1 MTAWKPKRFWKI
13 ATVTAVEG
21 GWTVQ
26 LDGRPVK
33 TPAKTLLV
41 VPTEALAQAIA
52 AEWDAQV
59 GEVRPETMPFT
70 RTANSAIDK
79 VAVQYDEV
87 AAMLSAYGGA
97 DLLCY
102 RATGPQPLIQRQAA
116 AWDPMLVWAAEALDL
131 RLTATAGVM
140 HVAQDA
146 QALARADAL
155 VAALG
160 PFRLAAFHDLVALT
174 GSLVL
179 ALAVI
184 HGRLEPEAAWTLS
197 RIDEDWQIEEWGE
210 DEEAAEL
217 AAVKRADFLQAARFF
232 GLCG

>member
-1 MTAWKPKRFWKI
+1 VSAWKPKRFWKS
-13 ATVTAVEG
+13 ATVAAVDG

-26 LDGRPVK
+26 LDGRAVK
-33 TPAKTLLV
+33 TPAKALLV
-41 VPTEALAQAIA
+41 VPTEGLAQAIA
-52 AEWDAQV
+52 AEWDAQDK
-59 GEVRPETMPFT
+59 EVRPETMPFT
-70 RTANSAIDK
+70 RTANSALDK
-79 VAVQYDEV
+79 VAVQYAEV
-87 AAMLSAYGGA
+87 AAMLSAYGGS

-102 RATGPQPLIQRQAA
+102 RATGPAALIARQAA
-116 AWDPMLVWAAEALDL
+116 AWDPLLDWAAGTLDL
-131 RLTATAGVM
+131 PLKATAGVM
-140 HVAQDA
+140 HIEQSP

-184 HGRLEPEAAWTLS
+184 HDRLDPETAWTLS
-197 RIDEDWQIEEWGE
+197 RVDEDWQIEEWGE

-217 AAVKRADFLQAARFF
+217 AAVKRADFLQAARFY

>member
-1 MTAWKPKRFWKI
+1 VNAWKPKRFWK
-13 ATVTAVEG
+13 AASVTQVEG

-33 TPAKTLLV
+33 TPAKALLV

-52 AEWDAQV
+52 AEWDAQDK
-59 GEVRPETMPFT
+59 EVRPETMPFT

-102 RATGPQPLIQRQAA
+102 RATGPEPLIARQAA
-116 AWDPMLVWAAEALDL
+116 AWDPMLDWAAEALDL

-140 HVAQDA
+140 HVAQEP

-184 HGRLEPEAAWTLS
+184 HGRLDAETAWTLS

-210 DEEAAEL
+210 DEEAAERTAL
-217 AAVKRADFLQAARFF
+217 KRADFLQATRFF